1 MEPLGHRFE
10 TGTLP
15 YELLGGLLATF
26 AYLDSLGGPAQVGDW
41 ERQLGDR
48 LLAGLPPGARLW
60 GLPTTAGRVPT
71 FLVNFPGVP
80 SAELSPAL
88 AELGFG
94 VWSHGSYYAPGLH
107 DRIAW
112 GEALR
117 IGLAHYNTLDEMDRF
132 NEALATVVAAHRP
145 ALRSGRPG

>member
-10 TGTLP
+10 TGTLQH
-15 YELLGGLLATF
+15 ELLGGLLATF
-26 AYLDSLGGPAQVGDW
+26 GYIDSLGGPAEIGGW

-48 LLAGLPPGARLW
+48 LLAGLPPGANVY

-71 FLVNFPGVP
+71 FLLNFPGVP
-80 SAELSPAL
+80 SAKLSPAL
-88 AELGFG
+88 AERGFG

-117 IGLAHYNTLDEMDRF
+117 VGLAH
-132 NEALATVVAAHRP
+132 
-145 ALRSGRPG
+145 